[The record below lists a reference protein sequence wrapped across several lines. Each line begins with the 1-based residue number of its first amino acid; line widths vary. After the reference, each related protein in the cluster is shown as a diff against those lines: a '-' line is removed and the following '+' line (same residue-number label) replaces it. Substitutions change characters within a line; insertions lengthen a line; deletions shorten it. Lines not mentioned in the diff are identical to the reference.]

1 MAKKISQ
8 QKGNDFKKIA
18 GAAAI
23 GTAVG
28 VAIGML
34 LAPKKGKALRKDLKE
49 LPAKI
54 RKEVTEKAARIKN
67 LTQKHYEMLVDSVAE
82 FYQKA
87 RRIKKADLE
96 RIVKELKKSW
106 KEVSKKK

>member
-1 MAKKISQ
+1 MAKKIP
-8 QKGNDFKKIA
+8 QKGSDFKKIA
-18 GAAAI
+18 QAAAI

-49 LPAKI
+49 LPSKI
-54 RKEVTEKAARIKN
+54 KKEVTEKAGKVKDI
-67 LTQKHYEMLVDSVAE
+67 TQKHYEKLVDTVAG

-87 RRIKKADLE
+87 KKIKKADLE
-96 RIVKELKKSW
+96 KIVKELKKSW
-106 KEVSKKK
+106 KEVSKK